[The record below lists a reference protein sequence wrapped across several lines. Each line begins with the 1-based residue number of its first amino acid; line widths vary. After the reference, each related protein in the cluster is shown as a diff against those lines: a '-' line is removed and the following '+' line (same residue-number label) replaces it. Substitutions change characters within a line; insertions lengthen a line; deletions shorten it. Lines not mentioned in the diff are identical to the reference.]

1 MLSLRGIL
9 REAYM
14 RVGGV
19 SVPLHARSF
28 GTEVPQDDAGL
39 GLCSNSGVTRD
50 AGATYFTP

>member
-19 SVPLHARSF
+19 YVPLHARSF

>member
-19 SVPLHARSF
+19 YVPLYARSF

-39 GLCSNSGVTRD
+39 GLGSNSGVTRD
-50 AGATYFTP
+50 PGATYFTP